1 MASAASGGSLPNTS
15 ARLDLEE
22 IFMPSGD
29 MEAARWLAV
38 VFTDLP
44 SRFSAPAGSIGLA
57 LCHALPLL

>member
-1 MASAASGGSLPNTS
+1 MVSDASGTSLPNTS

-29 MEAARWLAV
+29 MEAARRLAV

-44 SRFSAPAGSIGLA
+44 SGFSMPAGSIGLA
-57 LCHALPLL
+57 LCHALSLL